1 MKTEYQIINMRNYF
15 SVLAAAM
22 CFSAMSVSAQSASEN
37 NYWAD
42 DAIKASAIVYAG
54 ANVLEPAP
62 IYGAA
67 IGLNCYFLR
76 AEFEIG
82 GSWIDPGASFS
93 RKQMLYFSPSF
104 GLAHTFQKKYEVY
117 LMSSWINWG
126 STVLEGADN
135 NHCGHDV
142 FEKDLF
148 HWRLKAGTNI
158 AISKRLFVNVDVS
171 YMFPKSNTGGGYIYY
186 DNLSVRAGIG
196 YRF

>member
-1 MKTEYQIINMRNYF
+1 MRNYF

-171 YMFPKSNTGGGYIYY
+171 YMFPKSTTGGGYIYY

>member
-1 MKTEYQIINMRNYF
+1 MRNYF

-93 RKQMLYFSPSF
+93 RKQMLYFRS
-104 GLAHTFQKKYEVY
+104 
-117 LMSSWINWG
+117 I
-126 STVLEGADN
+126 
-135 NHCGHDV
+135 
-142 FEKDLF
+142 
-148 HWRLKAGTNI
+148 
-158 AISKRLFVNVDVS
+158 
-171 YMFPKSNTGGGYIYY
+171 
-186 DNLSVRAGIG
+186 
-196 YRF
+196 

>member
-1 MKTEYQIINMRNYF
+1 MRNYF

-93 RKQMLYFSPSF
+93 RKQCCTS
-104 GLAHTFQKKYEVY
+104 A
-117 LMSSWINWG
+117 
-126 STVLEGADN
+126 
-135 NHCGHDV
+135 
-142 FEKDLF
+142 
-148 HWRLKAGTNI
+148 RLSVWLI
-158 AISKRLFVNVDVS
+158 LSKRN
-171 YMFPKSNTGGGYIYY
+171 M
-186 DNLSVRAGIG
+186 
-196 YRF
+196 RFTS

>member
-1 MKTEYQIINMRNYF
+1 MKKIIL
-15 SVLAAAM
+15 SIAAAM
-22 CFSAMSVSAQSASEN
+22 CFPAMSVSAQSASE

-42 DAIKASAIVYAG
+42 DAIKASAIVYTG
-54 ANVLEPAP
+54 ANILEPAP

-67 IGLNCYFLR
+67 IGLNCYFVR
-76 AEFEIG
+76 AEFEVG

-104 GLAHTFQKKYEVY
+104 GLAHTFKKKYEIY

-126 STVLEGADN
+126 NTVLEEAEN

-171 YMFPKSNTGGGYIYY
+171 YMFPKNDKEGIIYY
-186 DNLSVRAGIG
+186 DNLSIRAGIG

>member
-1 MKTEYQIINMRNYF
+1 MRNYF

-37 NYWAD
+37 NYWVD

-117 LMSSWINWG
+117 LMSSWIMGAVRCWKRQTTTIAG
-126 STVLEGADN
+126 MTSLKKTCSTGVSKPEPTLRSA
-135 NHCGHDV
+135 
-142 FEKDLF
+142 KDC
-148 HWRLKAGTNI
+148 
-158 AISKRLFVNVDVS
+158 SS
-171 YMFPKSNTGGGYIYY
+171 M
-186 DNLSVRAGIG
+186 
-196 YRF
+196 

>member
-1 MKTEYQIINMRNYF
+1 MRKIIL
-15 SVLAAAM
+15 SLAAAM
-22 CFSAMSVSAQSASEN
+22 GFSAMSVSAQNSASEN

-82 GSWIDPGASFS
+82 GSWIDPGVSFS

-126 STVLEGADN
+126 NTVLEEAES

-171 YMFPKSNTGGGYIYY
+171 YMFPKDNQEGHIYY
-186 DNLSVRAGIG
+186 ENLSIRAGIG